1 MSQNKPIQLGLCCLN
16 ITLKSQ
22 KPAIYPSR
30 RMIIRTIK
38 EQGID
43 ELKRRIILNLQDTLQ
58 MMDWNEANGIKVFRL
73 SSDLFP
79 HKTNAKIEAYS
90 FDFAHDLLKAIGEKS
105 RQLNQRITF
114 HPSHFNVLGTPNAS
128 ALENTINDLTY
139 HAEMLDL
146 MGLDKNSVMV
156 IHGGGTYG
164 NKSATIDR
172 WCQNY
177 RLLPEN
183 IQKRL
188 VLENCE
194 KNFSIVDCLQIS
206 HRLQIPVVFDIFHH
220 YCYQKLH
227 PDSGL
232 AEPSEYIQAVLD
244 SWKFRSI
251 KPKFHVS
258 EQGSGRVGHHSDY
271 ISKLPEFLLEIP
283 EKYGVAIDIMIE
295 AKSKELAIFDL
306 YKKHPELNCLI
317 IN

>member
-16 ITLKSQ
+16 ITLKAQ
-22 KPAIYPSR
+22 KPSVYPSR
-30 RMIIRTIK
+30 RMIIRTIE

-43 ELKRRIILNLQDTLQ
+43 ELKRRIILNLQDTLT

-79 HKTNAKIEAYS
+79 HKSNNKITAYT
-90 FDFAHDLLKAIGEKS
+90 FDFARDLLKAIGNKA

-114 HPSHFNVLGTPNAS
+114 HPGHFNVLGTPNAT
-128 ALENTINDLTY
+128 ALQNTIKDLTY

-146 MGLDKNSVMV
+146 MGLDQNSVMV

-164 NKSATIDR
+164 NKSDTIDR

-177 RLLPEN
+177 QLLSEN
-183 IQKRL
+183 IRKRL

-194 KNFSIVDCLQIS
+194 KNFSIVDCLEIN
-206 HRLQIPVVFDIFHH
+206 HRLQIPIVFDIFHH

-227 PDSGL
+227 PEAGL
-232 AEPSEYIQAVLD
+232 AEPAEYIESVLAT
-244 SWKFRSI
+244 WQIKHI
-251 KPKFHVS
+251 KPKFHIS
-258 EQGSGRVGHHSDY
+258 EQGSGRIGHHSDF

-283 EKYGVAIDIMIE
+283 KKYGVDIDIMVE
-295 AKSKELAIFDL
+295 AKNKELAIFDL
-306 YKKHPELNCLI
+306 YQKYPELNCSAL
-317 IN
+317 